1 MIYYILI
8 VLVVEPI
15 ADIDATLA
23 TIITFIIFYEKKL
36 SGSISKMNSKI
47 LKKPYEI
54 VNLFHKAFVDYKLMW
69 KLTFQYNAS

>member
-1 MIYYILI
+1 MLI

-47 LKKPYEI
+47 I
-54 VNLFHKAFVDYKLMW
+54 V
-69 KLTFQYNAS
+69 